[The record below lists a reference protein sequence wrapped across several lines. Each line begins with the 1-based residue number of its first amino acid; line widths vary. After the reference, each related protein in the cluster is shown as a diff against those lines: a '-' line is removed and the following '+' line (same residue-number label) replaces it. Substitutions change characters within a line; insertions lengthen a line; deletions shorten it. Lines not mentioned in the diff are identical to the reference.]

1 MIILKG
7 MEMRISRGDT
17 ALIDIDLNG
26 DVLPEG
32 TTALVTASR
41 KPGAEQPL
49 WEKIIDVK
57 DGTVELVL
65 SSVDTDFSPKVY
77 WWDLRL
83 KTPDGQ
89 VQTPFPPQ
97 PFEILEVV
105 GDVDG

>member
-1 MIILKG
+1 MINLKG
-7 MEMRISRGDT
+7 MEIYISRGDT
-17 ALIDIDLNG
+17 ALIDIDLSG

-32 TTALVTASR
+32 TTALVTVSR
-41 KPGAEQPL
+41 KPGADRAL
-49 WEKIIDVK
+49 WEKTIAVQN
-57 DGTVELVL
+57 GSVELSL
-65 SSVDTDFSPKVY
+65 QSADTDYSPRVY

-105 GDVDG
+105 GDVGE